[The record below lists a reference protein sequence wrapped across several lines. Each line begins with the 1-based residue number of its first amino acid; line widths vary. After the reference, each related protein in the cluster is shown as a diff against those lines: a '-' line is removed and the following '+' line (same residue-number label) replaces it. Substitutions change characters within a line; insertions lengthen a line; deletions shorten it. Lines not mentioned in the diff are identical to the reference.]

1 MVPGKLW
8 GALVD
13 LSVTAVSHDTKMSP
27 FSTVYMTC
35 ASQAAAEILYM
46 RGLLREMGVVLRSPT
61 VLYVDNSGAVAMSKD
76 LKSCQRSRHI
86 ERRYLK
92 VRELVAQG
100 EVEVRYCPTKDT
112 APLRTGERSLRT
124 YEVVARCRTPYV
136 HLHRT
141 NTERMR
147 LQCSTR
153 ERLSNRP
160 RPLVAN
166 VNLQCGSGR
175 STSRLR
181 T

>member
-1 MVPGKLW
+1 MPSSSVVPGKLW

-13 LSVTAVSHDTKMSP
+13 LSVTAVSHDTRMSP

-92 VRELVAQG
+92 LGA
-100 EVEVRYCPTKDT
+100 
-112 APLRTGERSLRT
+112 
-124 YEVVARCRTPYV
+124 
-136 HLHRT
+136 
-141 NTERMR
+141 
-147 LQCSTR
+147 
-153 ERLSNRP
+153 
-160 RPLVAN
+160 
-166 VNLQCGSGR
+166 
-175 STSRLR
+175 
-181 T
+181 